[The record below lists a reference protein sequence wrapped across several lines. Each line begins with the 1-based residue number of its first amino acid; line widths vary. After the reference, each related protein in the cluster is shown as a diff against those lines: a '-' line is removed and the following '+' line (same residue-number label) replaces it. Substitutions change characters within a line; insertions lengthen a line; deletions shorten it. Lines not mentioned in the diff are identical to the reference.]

1 MFLWQ
6 SIIETCQSLSKSQAL
21 FKSLITLCFL
31 IICLEITLPTNLIE
45 AIMIASSRSS
55 SISISGRIQVS
66 CFIYSISSPISISDI
81 KIRFDSIS
89 RGHEMERRMNLRGMV
104 WKMMLIEMDFLFQ
117 VNLIRNWKMIEKLFI
132 RAL

>member
-66 CFIYSISSPISISDI
+66 CFVYSISSPISISDI
-81 KIRFDSIS
+81 KIRFDSIA
-89 RGHEMERRMNLRGMV
+89 RGCEMERRMNLRGMV